1 MASNAANSSN
11 AARLPSQH
19 VVHLNATSTTMT
31 TVAPTSANGGSGHHP
46 THHIKIKSEVI
57 PGGMVAPYNQQTP
70 ATSTTSVVN
79 GPKTT
84 TTNHQ
89 LVFIPSKTQQPVA
102 QALALAT
109 GSSASVS
116 GNANLSKCPATSA
129 VQSASS
135 QVFVIIMSKYNNAS
149 LVFNRQKQNL
159 HENETESP
167 SLPTAQAKVK
177 LPKWNRKQ

>member
-1 MASNAANSSN
+1 MASIAANSSN

-19 VVHLNATSTTMT
+19 VVHLNATSTTMA

-57 PGGMVAPYNQQTP
+57 PGGMVAPYIQQTP
-70 ATSTTSVVN
+70 ATSTTSIVN

-109 GSSASVS
+109 GGFANASGS
-116 GNANLSKCPATSA
+116 ANLSKGPATSA
-129 VQSASS
+129 AQSASS
-135 QVFVIIMSKYNNAS
+135 SQVFFSIMFKNNKTS
-149 LVFNRQKQNL
+149 LIF
-159 HENETESP
+159 
-167 SLPTAQAKVK
+167 
-177 LPKWNRKQ
+177 

>member
-1 MASNAANSSN
+1 MAANLSKAS
-11 AARLPSQH
+11 RLPSQH
-19 VVHLNATSTTMT
+19 VVHLNTTSATMT
-31 TVAPTSANGGSGHHP
+31 TVAPTSNGGSGHHP

-102 QALALAT
+102 QALALAAA
-109 GSSASVS
+109 GSANVSDNLSSA
-116 GNANLSKCPATSA
+116 LH
-129 VQSASS
+129 SASS
-135 QVFVIIMSKYNNAS
+135 SQVH
-149 LVFNRQKQNL
+149 L
-159 HENETESP
+159 
-167 SLPTAQAKVK
+167 
-177 LPKWNRKQ
+177 